1 MRKISNKA
9 TLQFAGMTCSSLV
22 VAFFCAWVVR
32 DYFPCDFRVIL
43 VLLSAFVAFYFLS
56 ILLFR
61 VQQRIMPIPLGNIKP
76 GSMGEH
82 SAFVY
87 MLHYIMLFNPVIFSG
102 FLPYPL
108 LGLFLRALGAKI
120 GENSFC
126 SGLMM
131 DPQFVRIGNNS
142 IIGNDAMLISH
153 VIEGDVLAYE
163 PIVIG
168 SNVTIGARAIILAG
182 VEIED
187 GAIVGVQSV
196 VAKGTVIGKGQTWVG
211 CPARCI
217 KQ

>member
-1 MRKISNKA
+1 
-9 TLQFAGMTCSSLV
+9 
-22 VAFFCAWVVR
+22 
-32 DYFPCDFRVIL
+32 
-43 VLLSAFVAFYFLS
+43 
-56 ILLFR
+56 
-61 VQQRIMPIPLGNIKP
+61 
-76 GSMGEH
+76 
-82 SAFVY
+82 
-87 MLHYIMLFNPVIFSG
+87 
-102 FLPYPL
+102 
-108 LGLFLRALGAKI
+108 
-120 GENSFC
+120 
-126 SGLMM
+126 M